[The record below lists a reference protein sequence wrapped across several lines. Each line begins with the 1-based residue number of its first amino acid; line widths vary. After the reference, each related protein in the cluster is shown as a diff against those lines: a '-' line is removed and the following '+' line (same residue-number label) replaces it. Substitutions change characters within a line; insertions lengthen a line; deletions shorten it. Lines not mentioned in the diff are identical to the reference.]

1 MRSLLPKTDGRVH
14 HVEMP
19 RVLNI
24 PNLLSISR
32 LFLLPAILLLLQQRQ
47 TIAALALMTVSWIT
61 DGLDGYLARRL
72 NQVTTVGKILDHLVD
87 KIWVGTV
94 LVMLTS
100 TRGLP
105 FFIPSLVIGRDLL
118 IVIGSLLILD
128 RRRHIVSSNVIGKA
142 TGCTFALLM
151 VLYLIDNNWSWL
163 RQPKLVMLWVVSAM
177 VALSLLNYLVVY
189 FRAMRRTTGAT
200 EVPEPETDSPR
211 NSA

>member
-1 MRSLLPKTDGRVH
+1 
-14 HVEMP
+14 MP

-189 FRAMRRTTGAT
+189 FRAMRRTTGTT

>member
-47 TIAALALMTVSWIT
+47 TIAALALMVVSWIT

-128 RRRHIVSSNVIGKA
+128 RRRHIVSSNIIGKA

-151 VLYLIDNNWSWL
+151 VLYLVDNNWPWL
-163 RQPKLVMLWVVSAM
+163 RQPKLVMLWVVSSM
-177 VALSLLNYLVVY
+177 VALSFVNYLVVY
-189 FRAMRRTTGAT
+189 FRAMGRTPAAAGIQEA
-200 EVPEPETDSPR
+200 ETDSTR
-211 NSA
+211 SGN